1 MKKIGR
7 KMKTIYSRLK
17 IIPVCLAL
25 MALCGCVNYEE
36 ETYLND
42 DMSGRLTISLSINAQ
57 DAMKAVMA
65 KIEAQRQSQP
75 AGTKPLMSDLAKQA
89 KVSMGTEVSD
99 KDFMDA
105 FNVSAIK
112 KKSYKKS
119 ETGDITTVSLDVEF
133 DDIRKLFEGKKNVT
147 VTTNKD
153 GSITYTEYF
162 EPIKDRETKDA
173 RENEELFRKSRFKYV
188 LHMPRDII
196 SANTAK
202 IEKNTAEWDLPLAA
216 AYKKDFY
223 ITATMKSE
231 NRLFRLLRYFK
242 RK

>member
-1 MKKIGR
+1 MDRIKVISVFFVL
-7 KMKTIYSRLK
+7 I
-17 IIPVCLAL
+17 
-25 MALCGCVNYEE
+25 ALCGCVDYEQQ
-36 ETYLND
+36 TYLNE
-42 DMSGRLTISLSINAQ
+42 DMSGRVNISLSMNAQ
-57 DAMKAVMA
+57 EAMKAVMS

-89 KVSMGTEVSD
+89 KVSLGTEVSD

-112 KKSYKKS
+112 KKTYKKS

-133 DDIRKLFEGKKNVT
+133 DDIRKLFEDKKNVT
-147 VTTNKD
+147 VTKNKD

-162 EPIKDRETKDA
+162 EPIAQKNKDA
-173 RENEELFRKSRFKYV
+173 RGNAELLKGSRFKYV

-196 SANTAK
+196 SANTNK
-202 IEKNTAEWDLPLAA
+202 IDKNTAEWDLPLAA
-216 AYKKDFY
+216 AYKKDFH
-223 ITATMKSE
+223 ITATMRAE